1 MVVLMKRIIEIVTV
15 VLMLGMSGTA
25 RATGQIPDLLIV
37 GNDTILLFCNPL
49 EGYFDAAH
57 PRPDDMY
64 GMGSTACWRAYQ
76 ATFELRQDSL
86 FLTAIK
92 IGRRGDS
99 SDFYPLEKLFGY
111 QTGTDGVF
119 AYWVNDTLTCVAGE
133 CLYYIHMGYASIF
146 EFDINYIVRHG
157 LVKEKQVFDNR
168 KTFLPYSDEHGGLS
182 ARLLQTFVEQQID
195 YSDLDSGDRHTYVQV
210 LVKEVD
216 GDGRIKKVEING
228 ESRRQERAV
237 RQALEKVPRFNVLY
251 SGGKQIDGLEWE
263 MTPVIYASEEER
275 ALQGPTRGPD
285 IGEYEKGKILEG
297 DDVTWRMKFLIGQYL
312 DTYHDWMD
320 YIADTTAMERQYKD
334 YFCQLFGDSLLYQHH
349 YFTTLGDSALKYY
362 YQYWDMT
369 GDHEK
374 LYPEIVALE
383 QELGRPHN
391 PKIVQEKNPEF
402 VLFVQP
408 EELTPSQQAD
418 KEDLVYRCRQV
429 SYHLRGFGE
438 GDLHEPLPQGIR
450 EEWRLLMLRG
460 SYRDNTSPVLV
471 KVTFDGAEARI
482 AWRVAKEDRYKTYP
496 GLELFRHGIRSEGE
510 RRLTAEEWKRLQD
523 LADAA
528 GIDTMHLENDYFTSP
543 PAIYHVEHRTAEA
556 YHVVNDYNHPY
567 YTHQPI
573 NPLFW
578 TYRAFCKFLI
588 ELADPTLPF
597 DIDDER
603 YNPE

>member
-1 MVVLMKRIIEIVTV
+1 
-15 VLMLGMSGTA
+15 
-25 RATGQIPDLLIV
+25 
-37 GNDTILLFCNPL
+37 
-49 EGYFDAAH
+49 
-57 PRPDDMY
+57 
-64 GMGSTACWRAYQ
+64 
-76 ATFELRQDSL
+76 
-86 FLTAIK
+86 
-92 IGRRGDS
+92 
-99 SDFYPLEKLFGY
+99 
-111 QTGTDGVF
+111 
-119 AYWVNDTLTCVAGE
+119 
-133 CLYYIHMGYASIF
+133 
-146 EFDINYIVRHG
+146 
-157 LVKEKQVFDNR
+157 

-210 LVKEVD
+210 IVKKVD
-216 GDGRIKKVEING
+216 GDGRIKKMEING

-237 RQALEKVPRFNVLY
+237 RRALEKVPRFNVLY
-251 SGGKQIDGLEWE
+251 SGGKQIEGLEWE

-285 IGEYEKGKILEG
+285 IGEYAKGKILEE
-297 DDVTWRMKFLIGQYL
+297 DDVAWHMKYLIGQYL
-312 DTYHDWMD
+312 DTYHDWMG

-334 YFCQLFGDSLLYQHH
+334 YFCQLFSDSLLYQHH

-460 SYRDNTSPVLV
+460 RYKDKTSPVLV

-482 AWRVAKEDRYKTYP
+482 AWRVAKEIGYKTYP

-523 LADAA
+523 LADAV

-556 YHVVNDYNHPY
+556 YHAVNDYNHPY

-597 DIDDER
+597 DSDDEQ
-603 YNPE
+603 YKP